1 MTRRRTSTSPSRRAS
16 EAALRVARSAALVLG
31 LVASAGAV
39 AGQEAPPDLPI
50 ATLDQEALFLRSAFG
65 QRLQRDLET
74 QRDALAAEN
83 RRIES
88 GLIAEEQAL
97 TEKRK
102 TLAPG
107 EFTPLAQD
115 FDRKVESIRSEQDA
129 KARALQQ
136 RLDRERQLFL
146 SQVGP
151 VLAEILRTRGALVLI
166 DSAAVLIA
174 AAGVDITDQAI
185 AAIDARLGDGS
196 GLDRSAPAG
205 PAPGVPPEAFG
216 VPVAPAA
223 PATPELPA
231 TPGTTAPQG
240 AATPA
245 PAPDVPAAPD
255 PGVAPAP
262 GTTGS
267 Q

>member
-1 MTRRRTSTSPSRRAS
+1 
-16 EAALRVARSAALVLG
+16 VLG

-39 AGQEAPPDLPI
+39 AGQEAAPDLPI

-83 RRIES
+83 RRIET

-231 TPGTTAPQG
+231 TPGTSAPQG

-245 PAPDVPAAPD
+245 PAPEVPAAPD

>member
-16 EAALRVARSAALVLG
+16 EAALRVARRAALVLG
-31 LVASAGAV
+31 LVAAAGAG
-39 AGQEAPPDLPI
+39 AGQEAPADVPI

-83 RRIES
+83 RRIEA

-107 EFTPLAQD
+107 EFGPLAQD

-174 AAGVDITDQAI
+174 AAGVDITEQAI

-196 GLDRSAPAG
+196 GVERSAPDA

-216 VPVAPAA
+216 VPVAPVA
-223 PATPELPA
+223 PQVP
-231 TPGTTAPQG
+231 APQG
-240 AATPA
+240 QTPAPTVPQPAVPATGITPTPA
-245 PAPDVPAAPD
+245 PAPAP
-255 PGVAPAP
+255 VP

>member
-16 EAALRVARSAALVLG
+16 EAALRVARRATLVLG
-31 LVASAGAV
+31 LVAAAGAG
-39 AGQEAPPDLPI
+39 AGQEAPPDVPI

-83 RRIES
+83 RRIEA

-107 EFTPLAQD
+107 EFGPLAQD

-196 GLDRSAPAG
+196 GVERSAPDG

-216 VPVAPAA
+216 VPVAPVA
-223 PATPELPA
+223 PQVP
-231 TPGTTAPQG
+231 APQG
-240 AATPA
+240 QTPAPTVPQPAVPATGITPTPA
-245 PAPDVPAAPD
+245 PAPAP
-255 PGVAPAP
+255 VP